1 MARRFANE
9 TLVIASH
16 NLGKVVEI
24 NDLLSQFLV
33 NTISA
38 SSLDLDEPEE
48 TGKTFVE
55 NALLKAEAAAMV
67 ANLPALADDSGLV
80 VPALGGQPGI
90 YSARWAQPGKDFGA
104 AMQRVESEL
113 VLVGNQDRRA
123 HFVCVLA
130 LAWPDGHAETFEGR
144 VYGTLVWPG
153 RGDKGFGY
161 DPVFVPDGF
170 DITFGEME
178 PQRKHDM
185 SHRAVAFTRLVDAC
199 F

>member
-1 MARRFANE
+1 MARRFAGK
-9 TLVIASH
+9 TLVVASH
-16 NLGKVVEI
+16 NPGKVVEI
-24 NDLLSQFLV
+24 NDLLSQFSV

-55 NALLKAEAAAMV
+55 NALLKAEAAAMA

-80 VPALGGQPGI
+80 VDALGGRPGI
-90 YSARWAQPGKDFGA
+90 YSARWARPAKDFGA

-113 VLVGNQDRRA
+113 VLAGNHDRSA

-144 VYGTLVWPG
+144 VYGALVWPG

-185 SHRAVAFTRLVDAC
+185 SHRSVAFTRLVDAC

>member
-1 MARRFANE
+1 MARRFAGE
-9 TLVIASH
+9 TLVVASH
-16 NLGKVVEI
+16 NPGKVVEI
-24 NDLLSQFLV
+24 NDLLSQFSV
-33 NTISA
+33 KTISA

-55 NALLKAEAAAMV
+55 NALLKAEAAAMA

-80 VPALGGQPGI
+80 VAALGGQPGI
-90 YSARWAQPGKDFGA
+90 YSARWARPGKDFGV

-113 VLVGNQDRRA
+113 ALAGNQDRSA

-178 PQRKHDM
+178 PQRKQNM
-185 SHRAVAFTRLVDAC
+185 SHRSVAFTRLVDAC